1 MYVSSTAFAELP
13 AFGSGLRSLG
23 NRTSILNSWAGD
35 GTYWLPRNPRVTNYY
50 FVTYVSVFGDDPN
63 RAVRRLIAAMRR
75 AGARPAT
82 GGFVAGAGAIDG
94 IVTAIRRARGST
106 NGTRLAAQL
115 ERFKRVPTI
124 SGRVSFSRQFH
135 TVFGRQYR
143 VIRIHNN
150 RARRVGL
157 VTARVIPRL

>member
-1 MYVSSTAFAELP
+1 M
-13 AFGSGLRSLG
+13 
-23 NRTSILNSWAGD
+23 
-35 GTYWLPRNPRVTNYY
+35 TNYY
-50 FVTYVSVFGDDPN
+50 FVTFASAFGDDPS
-63 RAVRRLIAAMRR
+63 RGVRSLIAALRR
-75 AGARPAT
+75 AGSAPAT
-82 GGFVAGAGAIDG
+82 GGFLTGAGAIDG

-115 ERFKRVPTI
+115 ERFKRVRTI

-143 VIRIHNN
+143 VIRIHDN

-157 VTARVIPRL
+157 VTARVIPRIG